1 VCRYREC
8 VIDGEGDEQQRGLD
22 EPSLIGQETPQ
33 RPERPFARPDQI
45 ELVEALDDAV
55 MLRRLVTLV
64 GYIGDGRPVDEMG
77 DLTPYDTDQLRRLL
91 DIDDPVEGLAEQL
104 GHLPTSGLLP
114 SLNYVIQVALVAGLL
129 RNTAAV
135 DIGDLDD
142 ERDLDLDLEDPF
154 DAAIDDADIVPGPQ
168 AHLAEGVSLQL
179 AEVAFQAML
188 EDAGPTTVSDD
199 FDPRYGFASL
209 AEEIDA
215 MAVKLLFWL
224 DQDDGRLF
232 AVDDLATRV
241 WQLLQRE
248 LNLDAISGYAL
259 DDLRRL
265 VVNDVSHLLRR
276 YAELGVVFIIDEY
289 EVGDGEG
296 RTGVKGGRVG
306 IEPLGRWLLLRLA
319 AEVLGTRGTA
329 EDFVNLGAADM
340 LRAAADLP
348 GAQVEARIDGW
359 LDATG
364 EGAAEA
370 LVEAWSVVSS
380 VERRLAYHTLLRLG
394 SDRAPSPSRM
404 EELGQAELAFV
415 YGVDSGQAPLREVDR
430 AGDPAGWVAL
440 VATVIE
446 LLGSAA
452 AMEWAGASSGSLGI
466 TVMLERAWRVG
477 GTDTPYVLDTIGSS
491 HPDKKTAK
499 AARKALFKLRSAD

>member
-1 VCRYREC
+1 
-8 VIDGEGDEQQRGLD
+8 
-22 EPSLIGQETPQ
+22 
-33 RPERPFARPDQI
+33 
-45 ELVEALDDAV
+45 
-55 MLRRLVTLV
+55 M
-64 GYIGDGRPVDEMG
+64 
-77 DLTPYDTDQLRRLL
+77 
-91 DIDDPVEGLAEQL
+91 
-104 GHLPTSGLLP
+104 
-114 SLNYVIQVALVAGLL
+114 
-129 RNTAAV
+129 
-135 DIGDLDD
+135 
-142 ERDLDLDLEDPF
+142 
-154 DAAIDDADIVPGPQ
+154 
-168 AHLAEGVSLQL
+168 
-179 AEVAFQAML
+179 
-188 EDAGPTTVSDD
+188 
-199 FDPRYGFASL
+199 
-209 AEEIDA
+209 
-215 MAVKLLFWL
+215 
-224 DQDDGRLF
+224 
-232 AVDDLATRV
+232 
-241 WQLLQRE
+241 
-248 LNLDAISGYAL
+248 
-259 DDLRRL
+259 
-265 VVNDVSHLLRR
+265 
-276 YAELGVVFIIDEY
+276 
-289 EVGDGEG
+289 
-296 RTGVKGGRVG
+296 
-306 IEPLGRWLLLRLA
+306 
-319 AEVLGTRGTA
+319 GTRGTA

>member
-1 VCRYREC
+1 
-8 VIDGEGDEQQRGLD
+8 
-22 EPSLIGQETPQ
+22 
-33 RPERPFARPDQI
+33 
-45 ELVEALDDAV
+45 
-55 MLRRLVTLV
+55 M
-64 GYIGDGRPVDEMG
+64 
-77 DLTPYDTDQLRRLL
+77 
-91 DIDDPVEGLAEQL
+91 
-104 GHLPTSGLLP
+104 
-114 SLNYVIQVALVAGLL
+114 
-129 RNTAAV
+129 
-135 DIGDLDD
+135 
-142 ERDLDLDLEDPF
+142 
-154 DAAIDDADIVPGPQ
+154 
-168 AHLAEGVSLQL
+168 
-179 AEVAFQAML
+179 
-188 EDAGPTTVSDD
+188 
-199 FDPRYGFASL
+199 
-209 AEEIDA
+209 
-215 MAVKLLFWL
+215 
-224 DQDDGRLF
+224 
-232 AVDDLATRV
+232 DDLATRV

-296 RTGVKGGRVG
+296 RTGVEGGRVG
-306 IEPLGRWLLLRLA
+306 LEPLGRWLLLRLA
-319 AEVLGTRGTA
+319 AEVLGNRGTA
-329 EDFVNLGAADM
+329 EDFVNLGCADM
-340 LRAAADLP
+340 LRSAADLP

-440 VATVIE
+440 VAT
-446 LLGSAA
+446 
-452 AMEWAGASSGSLGI
+452 AS
-466 TVMLERAWRVG
+466 RAVTW
-477 GTDTPYVLDTIGSS
+477 SS